1 VFDIGSRVVLARSGC
16 SPQLK
21 LVHEHTHPAEQQPE
35 SAAAK
40 EGDAQARAELLA
52 TLDVEGEEDE

>member
-1 VFDIGSRVVLARSGC
+1 
-16 SPQLK
+16 
-21 LVHEHTHPAEQQPE
+21 VHGHTHPAEQQPE
-35 SAAAK
+35 GAATK